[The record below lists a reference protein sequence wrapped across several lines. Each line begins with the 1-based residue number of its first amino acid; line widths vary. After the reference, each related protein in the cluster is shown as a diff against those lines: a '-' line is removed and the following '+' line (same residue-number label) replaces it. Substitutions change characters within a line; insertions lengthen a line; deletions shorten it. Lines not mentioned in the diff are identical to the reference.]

1 MGKYNKR
8 LGFFRHLIFC
18 ALMVGLVTLSTT
30 QATAAESAEEQELVD
45 KAVLTFKH
53 FLYHPDMGFFPEYL
67 KKSVGVLIVPTFI
80 KAGFVLGGAGGQGV
94 LVARDEKTGE
104 WSEPAFYTLGSGS
117 LGLQIGVEVSEVILL
132 IKTRKVIDSL
142 YASSLKLGGD
152 ISVAAGPA
160 GRGAAAKG
168 LNADTISFALSKG
181 VFAGISV
188 EGAVIGPRETANDAY
203 YGKAVTPLDII
214 LLNKVNNPH
223 SAQLRETV
231 KDAFDSAKTGAK
243 E

>member
-1 MGKYNKR
+1 MGNHNKISG
-8 LGFFRHLIFC
+8 LSKHMIFWV
-18 ALMVGLVTLSTT
+18 LMVGLLTLSTVHT
-30 QATAAESAEEQELVD
+30 TAAESTDEQELVD
-45 KAVLTFKH
+45 KAVLTLKH

-94 LVARDEKTGE
+94 LLARDEKTDE
-104 WSEPAFYTLGSGS
+104 WSEPAFYTMGSGS

-132 IKTRKVIDSL
+132 IKTRKALDSL

-152 ISVAAGPA
+152 VSVAAGPA

-168 LNADTISFALSKG
+168 LNADTISFSLSKG

-188 EGAVIGPRETANDAY
+188 DGAIIGPRDTANDAY
-203 YGKAVTPLDII
+203 YGTSVTPLEII
-214 LLNKVNNPH
+214 LFHKVDNPH
-223 SAQLRETV
+223 SAELRTTLT
-231 KDAFDSAKTGAK
+231 DAFNSAKSAEK

>member
-1 MGKYNKR
+1 MGKHNKASG
-8 LGFFRHLIFC
+8 LIRHLGFC
-18 ALMVGLVTLSTT
+18 ALMVGLLTLSTI

-45 KAVLTFKH
+45 KAVLTLKH

-67 KKSVGVLIVPTFI
+67 KESVGVLIVPTFI

-94 LVARDEKTGE
+94 LLARDEKTDE

-117 LGLQIGVEVSEVILL
+117 LGLQIGVQVSEVVLL
-132 IKTRKVIDSL
+132 VKKRKVLDSL

-160 GRGAAAKG
+160 GIGAAAKG
-168 LNADTISFALSKG
+168 LNADMISFALSKG

-188 EGAVIGPRETANDAY
+188 EGAVIATRDTANDAY
-203 YGKAVTPLDII
+203 YGTPVTPLDII
-214 LLNKVNNPH
+214 LLHKVSNPQ
-223 SAQLRETV
+223 SAQLREALTDALNSPKSAV
-231 KDAFDSAKTGAK
+231 K

>member
-1 MGKYNKR
+1 MAKHNKT

-18 ALMVGLVTLSTT
+18 VLMVGLFTLSTI
-30 QATAAESAEEQELVD
+30 QSKAAESAEEQELVD
-45 KAVLTFKH
+45 KAVLTLKH

-80 KAGFVLGGAGGQGV
+80 KAGLVLGGAGGQGV
-94 LVARDEKTGE
+94 LSVRDEKTGE

-117 LGLQIGVEVSEVILL
+117 LGLQIGVQVSEVILL
-132 IKTRKVIDSL
+132 VKKRDVIDSM
-142 YASSLKLGGD
+142 YASSVKLGGD

-168 LNADTISFALSKG
+168 LNADMISFALSKG

-188 EGAVIGPRETANDAY
+188 EGAVIATRETANDVY
-203 YGKAVTPLDII
+203 YGTSVTPVEII
-214 LLNKVNNPH
+214 LLHKVSNPH
-223 SAQLRETV
+223 SAQLRETLT
-231 KDAFDSAKTGAK
+231 DAFNSAKSGENK
-243 E
+243 

>member
-1 MGKYNKR
+1 M
-8 LGFFRHLIFC
+8 
-18 ALMVGLVTLSTT
+18 S
-30 QATAAESAEEQELVD
+30 
-45 KAVLTFKH
+45 
-53 FLYHPDMGFFPEYL
+53 FFPEYL

-80 KAGFVLGGAGGQGV
+80 KAGLVLGGAGGQGV
-94 LVARDEKTGE
+94 LLVRDEKTGE

-188 EGAVIGPRETANDAY
+188 EGAVITPKETANDAY
-203 YGKAVTPLDII
+203 YGTPVTPLEII
-214 LLNKVNNPH
+214 MFHKVTNPQ
-223 SAQLRETV
+223 SAQLRETLT
-231 KDAFDSAKTGAK
+231 DAYNSAKSAEK
-243 E
+243 K

>member
-1 MGKYNKR
+1 MGKHNR
-8 LGFFRHLIFC
+8 TLGFFNHIFFC
-18 ALMVGLVTLSTT
+18 ALMVGLVTFSTI
-30 QATAAESAEEQELVD
+30 QVTAAESAEEQELVD
-45 KAVLTFKH
+45 KAVLTLKH
-53 FLYHPDMGFFPEYL
+53 FLYHPDMSFFPEYL

-80 KAGFVLGGAGGQGV
+80 KAGLVLGGAGGQGV
-94 LVARDEKTGE
+94 LLVRDEKTGE

-188 EGAVIGPRETANDAY
+188 EGAVITPKETANDAY
-203 YGKAVTPLDII
+203 YGTPVTPLEII
-214 LLNKVNNPH
+214 MFHKVTNPQ
-223 SAQLRETV
+223 SAQLRETLT
-231 KDAFDSAKTGAK
+231 DAYNSAKSAEK
-243 E
+243 K

>member
-1 MGKYNKR
+1 MGKHKKR
-8 LGFFRHLIFC
+8 LGFLKQFFFC
-18 ALMVGLVTLSTT
+18 ALMVGLFTFS
-30 QATAAESAEEQELVD
+30 AIPSKAAESAEEQDLVD
-45 KAVLTFKH
+45 KAVVTLKN

-80 KAGFVLGGAGGQGV
+80 KAGFILGGAGGQGV
-94 LVARDEKTGE
+94 LLARDEKTGE

-132 IKTRKVIDSL
+132 IKSRKVLDSL

-188 EGAVIGPRETANDAY
+188 EGAIIGPRDTANDAY
-203 YGKAVTPLDII
+203 YGTPVTPLEII
-214 LLNKVNNPH
+214 FLHKVSNPQ
-223 SAQLRETV
+223 SAQLREALT
-231 KDAFDSAKTGAK
+231 DAFNSAKSAETK
-243 E
+243 